1 MVGVMCQNCG
11 TCYVRKREHMN
22 TSVKDILLGLDR
34 PVPRYT
40 SYPTAPNFKEGISSE
55 EYLQWVYLLPAQA
68 ELSLYLHVPF
78 CSKMCWYCGCH
89 TKITQRYAPVEDYV
103 HLMLREIVMVGQIL
117 TSSQRVKHIHFGGG
131 SPSMLLPADF
141 KKIMDTIKSAFT
153 LADDAEIA
161 MEIDPRGVTEDHI
174 RTYVACG
181 LNRASLGVQDFDQ
194 TVLES
199 VNRPQPFE
207 LSQQVVAWLRQ
218 HGVHH
223 INFDFLY
230 GLPHQT
236 VTTMIKTMEQA
247 LSLDPSRISLFGY
260 AHVPWMKKHMQLMP
274 TESLPDKSLR
284 YDLFDVAA
292 RILGDNGYTIIGI
305 DHFAKKD
312 DAICDALHNKTLRRN
327 FQGYTTDTSDALIG
341 VGSSAIGSFPQGF
354 VQNSPHAPIYRE
366 KILSTQLPVTK
377 FCTINEEDKLRGA
390 VIEQLMCYLTVDVP
404 AICRAYGF
412 EENYLD
418 ECVQSLTPWGRDGLL
433 TIAGGVVTVNPAA
446 RHLVRLTAAAF
457 DSYLPKVAETPRHA
471 MAV

>member
-1 MVGVMCQNCG
+1 MSCG
-11 TCYVRKREHMN
+11 KTAVFGKYKSMN

-34 PVPRYT
+34 QVPRYT

-55 EYLQWVYLLPAQA
+55 DYLQWMSLLPEQA
-68 ELSLYLHVPF
+68 ALSLYLHVPF
-78 CSKMCWYCGCH
+78 CTKMCWYCGCH
-89 TKITQRYAPVEDYV
+89 TKVTQRYTPVEDYV
-103 HLMLREIVMVGQIL
+103 HLMLREIVMVGSHITKTQK
-117 TSSQRVKHIHFGGG
+117 VKHIHFGGG

-141 KKIMDTIKSAFT
+141 KKIMDTIKASFT
-153 LADDAEIA
+153 LDDDAEIA

-207 LSQQVVAWLRQ
+207 LSQQVVAWLRAY
-218 HGVHH
+218 GVHH

-236 VTTMIKTMEQA
+236 VATMTRTMEQA

-274 TESLPDKSLR
+274 IDALPDKSVR
-284 YDLFDVAA
+284 YDLFETAA

-312 DAICDALHNKTLRRN
+312 DAITHALHNKKLRRN
-327 FQGYTTDTSDALIG
+327 FQGYTTDTADALIG
-341 VGSSAIGSFPQGF
+341 IGSSAIGKFPQGF

-366 KILSTQLPVTK
+366 KILGEQLPVMK
-377 FCTINEEDKLRGA
+377 FCAISDDDKLRGA
-390 VIEQLMCYLTVDVP
+390 VIEELMCYLSVDVP
-404 AICRAYGF
+404 AICRAHGF
-412 EENYLD
+412 DAHYLD
-418 ECVQSLTPWGRDGLL
+418 DCMASLTPWVRDGLL
-433 TIAGGVVTVNPAA
+433 TIDGGVVTVDAGA

-457 DSYLPKVAETPRHA
+457 DAYLPKIAETPRHA